1 MIRSLSQRLGT
12 VFLRTGGGLSG
23 VRSVK
28 TTTGIVGLPYD
39 PKARETLTANLI
51 KIKEL
56 MTELVPETAYYRQK
70 TVKDVDDKLQLLKEY
85 ENDEALEEVLGF
97 QLEQV
102 ISMTEDEIKLIP
114 FMAEQKPWDVPSD
127 YEVRSRG
134 LFSPNL
140 CF

>member
-1 MIRSLSQRLGT
+1 MIRNLSQRLSA
-12 VFLRTGGGLSG
+12 VFWTTGSGFSG

-85 ENDEALEEVLGF
+85 ENDEALEEALGF

-127 YEVRSRG
+127 YEVKSPG
-134 LFSPNL
+134 LL
-140 CF
+140 L